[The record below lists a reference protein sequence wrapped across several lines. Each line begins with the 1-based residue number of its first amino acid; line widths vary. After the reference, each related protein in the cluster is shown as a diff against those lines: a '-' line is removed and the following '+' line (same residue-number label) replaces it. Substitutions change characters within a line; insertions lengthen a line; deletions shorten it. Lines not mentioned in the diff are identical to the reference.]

1 MRMAIDTGDVAP
13 NFSTQ
18 TDEGRPFSLGDL
30 RGKTVVLY
38 FYPRADTAGC
48 TVEACGIR
56 DEFAGFQRVGAEVVG
71 VSPDTV
77 EAQAAFKAKYQL
89 PFTLLADPDHAIAD
103 LFGVWVL
110 RQVQDREFM
119 GVARTTFLIGPD
131 GRVQRVFRQ
140 VVPAEHAQ
148 ELLEALATPA

>member
-1 MRMAIDTGDVAP
+1 MAVDVGDFAP
-13 NFSTQ
+13 DFSTQ
-18 TDEGRPFSLGDL
+18 TDEGRPFSLSDL

-38 FYPRADTAGC
+38 FYPHADTPGC

-56 DEFAGFQRVGAEVVG
+56 DEFASFQRVGAEVIG
-71 VSPDTV
+71 ISPDTV
-77 EAQAAFKAKYQL
+77 AAQAAFKAKFQL

-110 RQVQDREFM
+110 RKVQEREFM
-119 GVARTTFLIGPD
+119 GVVRTTFLIGPD

-140 VVPAEHAQ
+140 VVPAEHAR
-148 ELLEALATPA
+148 ELLEALAAPA

>member
-1 MRMAIDTGDVAP
+1 MAVDAGDVAP
-13 NFSTQ
+13 DFSTQ
-18 TDEGRPFSLGDL
+18 TDEGHPFSLSDL

-38 FYPRADTAGC
+38 FYPRADTPGC

-56 DEFAGFQRVGAEVVG
+56 DEFAGFQRVGAEVLG
-71 VSPDTV
+71 ISPDTV
-77 EAQAAFKAKYQL
+77 EAQAAFKAKFQL

-103 LFGVWVL
+103 RYGVWVL

-119 GVARTTFLIGPD
+119 GVARTTFLIDPD
-131 GRVQRVFRQ
+131 GKVQRVFRQ

>member
-1 MRMAIDTGDVAP
+1 MAVDTGALAP
-13 NFSTQ
+13 DFSTQ
-18 TDEGRPFSLGDL
+18 TDEGRPFTLSDL

-38 FYPRADTAGC
+38 FYPRADTPGC

-56 DEFAGFQRVGAEVVG
+56 DEFAGFQRVGAEVIG

-77 EAQAAFKAKYQL
+77 EAQAAFKAKFQL

-103 LFGVWVL
+103 LYGVWVL

-131 GRVQRVFRQ
+131 GTVQRVFRQ

-148 ELLEALATPA
+148 ELLEALAAPA

>member
-1 MRMAIDTGDVAP
+1 MAVDVGDFAP
-13 NFSTQ
+13 DFSTQ
-18 TDEGRPFSLGDL
+18 TDEGRPFSLSDL
-30 RGKTVVLY
+30 RGKTTVLY
-38 FYPRADTAGC
+38 FYPRADTPGC

-56 DEFAGFQRVGAEVVG
+56 DEFAGFQRVGAEVLG
-71 VSPDTV
+71 ISPDTV
-77 EAQAAFKAKYQL
+77 EDQAAFKAKFQL

-103 LFGVWVL
+103 RFGVWVL
-110 RQVQDREFM
+110 RKVQDREFM

-131 GRVQRVFRQ
+131 GKVQRVFRQ